1 MSLQL
6 MEAARLLG
14 FNPEQGWPETFTTDQ
29 ATWIQTWKQGETR
42 RSLLASCD
50 DMRRLLALAL
60 KAGTVKVTTTT
71 AMRSVEKSKT
81 IEVTFASA
89 HWDGVPG
96 KRRVVRWVEGVEVE
110 THHITAEE
118 FAAWL
123 AANKIEPSRHVAA
136 WFDAAGVGAA
146 REQPQDVASPA
157 PDASKG
163 TPPKLTEADKVEIQR
178 LFNRGRGVSV
188 YALAKKFHVSRP
200 TIDKVLQKAGIKI

>member
-1 MSLQL
+1 

-50 DMRRLLALAL
+50 DLRRLLALAL
-60 KAGTVKVTTTT
+60 KAGTVQVTTTT
-71 AMRSVEKSKT
+71 ATRSVEKSKT

-89 HWDGVPG
+89 YWDGVPG
-96 KRRVVRWVEGVEVE
+96 KRRVVRWVESVEVE
-110 THHITAEE
+110 THHIAAQD

-123 AANKIEPSRHVAA
+123 ATNKIDPSRHIAA
-136 WFDAAGVGAA
+136 WREAAGVSTA
-146 REQPQDVASPA
+146 REQPQDAA

-188 YALAKKFHVSRP
+188 YALAKKFQVSRP